1 MNCIH
6 HGLSLHL
13 AYLQLKLN
21 LCRFDLIQTGFHQPY
36 VKKTTTDILSES
48 TTKNLKKLSTID
60 TQFILGTLR
69 NWVTMKI
76 DIRHHFRSLYRFTPD
91 TVTLSTIDIH
101 TRHCHTFY

>member
-48 TTKNLKKLSTID
+48 TTKNLKKL
-60 TQFILGTLR
+60 G
-69 NWVTMKI
+69 
-76 DIRHHFRSLYRFTPD
+76 
-91 TVTLSTIDIH
+91 LSTIDIHTIHSGDLKKLGHNEDRHPPSFQVFVQIH
-101 TRHCHTFY
+101 TRHCHTFYH